1 MKNDSKVF
9 RSNWWAFLLRFS
21 TFFVLLVVD
30 TIIYGMF
37 LGTKYLAEIEA
48 SFFSLLPWIAG
59 GVLVLGGIVTLKN
72 FVMSL
77 LRYFGT
83 FLKISSEQIEYQ
95 NWPYYGIICRWDEIK
110 SLEKR
115 KKYGFTFD
123 VLVPDTFEHLGKGTF
138 LGIKFRKKMG
148 IKEETYIPLN
158 LFSGWPNGKLARE
171 IQKNTQHLFEEKESH
186 A

>member
-1 MKNDSKVF
+1 
-9 RSNWWAFLLRFS
+9 
-21 TFFVLLVVD
+21 
-30 TIIYGMF
+30 
-37 LGTKYLAEIEA
+37 
-48 SFFSLLPWIAG
+48 LLPWIVG
-59 GVLVLGGIVTLKN
+59 GILVFGGIVTLKN

-123 VLVPDTFEHLGKGTF
+123 VLVPDTFEHLGKGTL